1 LDKENKKVLF
11 DTIIVGCGPAG
22 LTAAIYSCRAR
33 FKTVVFQSR
42 TVASQVL
49 TTSEVENYPGFV
61 GAVSGFELI
70 DKFQKQAES
79 FGAEI
84 VSATVSE
91 IRKNK
96 ENFQVVTEDGIYD
109 AKSIII
115 ASGAQPKELG
125 VEGETRLRGKG
136 VSYCGTCDGAFF
148 RNKKII
154 VVGGGDT
161 AVEEALFLTK
171 FAETVT
177 VVHRRDRLRAVKIL
191 EERAFACKKISFIWD
206 SVVAQI
212 EGENKVKSVVIENVK
227 NKKKEEVFCDGVFI
241 FVGYSPNVEF
251 TKEVLNKD
259 EKGYIITDNNMLT
272 SHPGIFACGDC
283 RNTSLRQVITACG
296 DGAIAAQSVRYYLE
310 ELMGVGYK

>member
-1 LDKENKKVLF
+1 MDKENKRVLF
-11 DTIIVGCGPAG
+11 DTVIVGCGPAG
-22 LTAAIYSCRAR
+22 LTAAIYSGRAR
-33 FKTVVFQSR
+33 FKTVVLQSR
-42 TVASQVL
+42 LVASQVL

-79 FGAEI
+79 FGVEI

-96 ENFQVVTEDGIYD
+96 ENFQVVTDDQIYD
-109 AKSIII
+109 AKSVII

-125 VEGETRLRGKG
+125 VDGEIRLRGKG

-177 VVHRRDRLRAVKIL
+177 IVHRRDRLRAVKIL
-191 EERAFACKKISFIWD
+191 EERAFSCEKISFIWD
-206 SVVAQI
+206 SVVRQI
-212 EGENKVKSVVIENVK
+212 EGAEKVESIILENVK
-227 NKKKEEVFCDGVFI
+227 SKEKEKVFCDGVFI
-241 FVGYSPNVEF
+241 FVGYLPNVGF
-251 TKEVLNKD
+251 MKDFLDKD
-259 EKGYIITDNNMLT
+259 EKGYIITDSNMVT
-272 SHPGIFACGDC
+272 SHSGIFACGDC

-296 DGAIAAQSVRYYLE
+296 DGAIAAQSARYYLE